1 MILFYDGAHHS
12 SPGSRKKINMGL
24 PIHWISKL
32 IIIMLVLGV
41 LAGCTRERAVEIP
54 PADVTPEAASP
65 GTVADEPQVL
75 VVPLASP
82 DPVDTPEPEPTPTPA
97 FATAPY
103 TVQPGD
109 SVSTIAE
116 QFGTTSQII
125 REMNLLTTDA
135 LQVGQVLRVPNIT
148 GAGTAASGDPA
159 PAATG
164 PFEYVVKP
172 GDTLLS
178 IAIEFGVSAN
188 DIVAANTLSNPN
200 SLFVGQTIIIP
211 NYQPQAAPTPLPAA
225 PYEYVIQAGDT
236 LISIAQRFGVSVD
249 AIMQANTLRDANNLI
264 QGQVLFIPGYQG
276 STTGTTGRSSGESAV
291 HTVKRG
297 ETLFAIAQLYNVT
310 TAEIVAANQIAN
322 PNQLQAGQ
330 KLIIPGVTAAEI
342 EAANRVIHVVAAG
355 EGLNAIA
362 RRYNVS
368 VNAIIEANNISNPN
382 FLTVGQELI
391 IPSSE

>member
-1 MILFYDGAHHS
+1 MIIFHDGDHS
-12 SPGSRKKINMGL
+12 SPGSRKKMNMGL
-24 PIHWISKL
+24 PIRWILKL
-32 IIIMLVLGV
+32 IIVMLVLGM
-41 LAGCTRERAVEIP
+41 LAGCTRERAIETT
-54 PADVTPEAASP
+54 PASVTPEAASP
-65 GTVADEPQVL
+65 GAAADEPQVV
-75 VVPLASP
+75 VVPLTSP
-82 DPVDTPEPEPTPTPA
+82 APVDTPEPEPTPTPA

-103 TVQPGD
+103 AVQPGD

-135 LQVGQVLRVPNIT
+135 LQVGQVLRVPNTT

-159 PAATG
+159 PAAG
-164 PFEYVVKP
+164 PFEYVVKS

-200 SLFVGQTIIIP
+200 NLFVGQTIIIP
-211 NYQPQAAPTPLPAA
+211 NYQPQAASTPIPAV

-236 LISIAQRFGVSVD
+236 LLSIAQQFGVSADV
-249 AIMQANTLRDANNLI
+249 IMQANTLRDANNLI

-276 STTGTTGRSSGESAV
+276 STTGTASERTGAEAAV
-291 HTVKRG
+291 HTVKAG
-297 ETLFAIAQLYNVT
+297 ETLFAIAQIYNVT
-310 TAEIVAANQIAN
+310 AAEIVAANRIAN

-330 KLIIPGVTAAEI
+330 RLTIPGIAAAEI

-368 VNAIIEANNISNPN
+368 VNAIIEANNINNPN

-391 IPSSE
+391 IPASE

>member
-1 MILFYDGAHHS
+1 MILFYDGDHHS

-24 PIHWISKL
+24 PIRWIFKL
-32 IIIMLVLGV
+32 IIVMLVLGV
-41 LAGCTRERAVEIP
+41 LAGCTRERAVEVP
-54 PADVTPEAASP
+54 PTGVTPEATSP
-65 GTVADEPQVL
+65 GTVADEPQVV
-75 VVPLASP
+75 VVPVASP
-82 DPVDTPEPEPTPTPA
+82 DPVDTPEPEPTPIPA

-103 TVQPGD
+103 AVQPGD

-135 LQVGQVLRVPNIT
+135 LQVGQVLRVPNTT

-159 PAATG
+159 PAAG

-211 NYQPQAAPTPLPAA
+211 NYQPQAAATSIPAV

-276 STTGTTGRSSGESAV
+276 STTGTTTGRSSAESAV

-297 ETLFAIAQLYNVT
+297 ETLFAIAQIYNMT
-310 TAEIVAANQIAN
+310 TAEIVAANRIAN

-330 KLIIPGVTAAEI
+330 ELIIPGVTAAEI

-368 VNAIIEANNISNPN
+368 VNALIEANNISNPN

-391 IPSSE
+391 IPSPE

>member
-1 MILFYDGAHHS
+1 M
-12 SPGSRKKINMGL
+12 NMGL
-24 PIHWISKL
+24 PIRWILTL
-32 IIIMLVLGV
+32 ITGMLVLGI
-41 LAGCTRERAVEIP
+41 LASCTRERAIEIP
-54 PADVTPEAASP
+54 PVGVTSEAASP
-65 GTVADEPQVL
+65 GTAADEPQVV

-82 DPVDTPEPEPTPTPA
+82 VPVDTPELEPTPTPA

-103 TVQPGD
+103 AVQPGD

-116 QFGTTSQII
+116 QFGTTPQTI

-135 LQVGQVLRVPNIT
+135 LQVGQVLRVPNTT

-159 PAATG
+159 PAEG

-188 DIVAANTLSNPN
+188 EIVMANTLSNPN
-200 SLFVGQTIIIP
+200 SLFVGQTITIP
-211 NYQPQAAPTPLPAA
+211 NYQPQAAPTPISAV

-236 LISIAQRFGVSVD
+236 LLSIAQRFGVSAD

-264 QGQVLFIPGYQG
+264 QGQVLFIPGYRG
-276 STTGTTGRSSGESAV
+276 STTGTASGRTGGEAAV
-291 HTVKRG
+291 HTVKAG

-330 KLIIPGVTAAEI
+330 RLTIPGVTAAEI

-368 VNAIIEANNISNPN
+368 VNAIIEANNINNPN

-391 IPSSE
+391 IPAPE